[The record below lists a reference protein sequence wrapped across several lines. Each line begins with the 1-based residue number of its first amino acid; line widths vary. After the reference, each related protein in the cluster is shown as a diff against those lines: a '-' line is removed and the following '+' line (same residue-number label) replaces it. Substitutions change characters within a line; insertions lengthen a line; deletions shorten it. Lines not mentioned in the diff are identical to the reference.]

1 VSPTTLGIFP
11 WCQPF
16 AEPSLGIKVSG
27 CQASLRCP
35 AQVLEQ
41 IPHNAF
47 SLETL
52 GGANERPPPKQAIVP
67 VCQSET
73 EVQGHSDSRPHLP
86 KRGLEREGPR
96 TKRSLLGAPLLRGSS
111 WLGRTDNRRTSYL

>member
-52 GGANERPPPKQAIVP
+52 GGANERPPPNKPLSLSANQKQR
-67 VCQSET
+67 
-73 EVQGHSDSRPHLP
+73 SRDTLIPAPTSP
-86 KRGLEREGPR
+86 KGV
-96 TKRSLLGAPLLRGSS
+96 
-111 WLGRTDNRRTSYL
+111 